1 MVFVVSL
8 GFLKFILGFEIDVCI
23 SFVAHL
29 IHSNTFTLTSKKG
42 KGTAV
47 PYCFCFYLFCHFV
60 ILFYF
65 LMASCTHFMRCATKL
80 IQTSI
85 SKPKI
90 NFKKPKLTTKIKNHQ
105 RKLTFLYRQNA
116 LPLAYRYARHA
127 RHTNMHTDTHIEK

>member
-1 MVFVVSL
+1 
-8 GFLKFILGFEIDVCI
+8 
-23 SFVAHL
+23 
-29 IHSNTFTLTSKKG
+29 
-42 KGTAV
+42 
-47 PYCFCFYLFCHFV
+47 
-60 ILFYF
+60 
-65 LMASCTHFMRCATKL
+65 MRCATKL

-127 RHTNMHTDTHIEK
+127 RHTNMHTVNVFGTKMRCFPLVSESHIM